1 MITLKTSSHGKKLW
15 YNIQPMKIS
24 GTITAMVTPFAADG
38 SVDYDRLR
46 EIVEAQVAAGIDGIC
61 AVGTSGESP
70 TLSHEEHHEVIAK
83 TIEFAAGRTKI
94 VAGTGANST
103 SEAISLTKAAIA
115 TGGADATLQVTPY
128 YNKPNAEGLYRHFM
142 TIADLGLPVILYNVP
157 GRAGREIP
165 LDVVVRLASH
175 PNIVA
180 IKEAAGS
187 VDRVSAIKAALPDFT
202 VLSGD
207 DSLALPMI
215 SVGAEGVISVASN
228 VIPKEMG
235 DMVRLAR
242 AGDFAAA
249 RAMHFKYYRLF
260 HDLFIDVNPV
270 MVKEALWL
278 MGRIERVFRLPLC
291 ETTDSNLAKMRE
303 TLASLDLIKG

>member
-1 MITLKTSSHGKKLW
+1 
-15 YNIQPMKIS
+15 MKIS
-24 GTITAMVTPFAADG
+24 GTITALVTPFTADG
-38 SVDYDRLR
+38 AVDYGRLR
-46 EIVEAQVAAGIDGIC
+46 AIVEEQVAAGVEGIC

-83 TIEFAAGRTKI
+83 IIEFAAGRTKI

-115 TGGADATLQVTPY
+115 AGGADATLQVTPY

-142 TIADLGLPVILYNVP
+142 TVADLGLPVILYNVP
-157 GRAGREIP
+157 GRAGRDIP
-165 LDVVVRLASH
+165 IDVVVRLAAH

-187 VDRVSAIKAALPDFT
+187 VDRVSAIKAVLPDFT

-235 DMVRLAR
+235 DMVRLALS
-242 AGDFAAA
+242 GDFAGA
-249 RAMHFKYYRLF
+249 RAMHAKYYRLF

-270 MVKEALWL
+270 MVKEAMWL
-278 MGRIERVFRLPLC
+278 MGKIERSFRLPLC
-291 ETTDSNLAKMRE
+291 ETTDSNLEKMRG
-303 TLASLDLIKG
+303 TLAALGLVEG

>member
-1 MITLKTSSHGKKLW
+1 
-15 YNIQPMKIS
+15 
-24 GTITAMVTPFAADG
+24 MVTPFAADG
-38 SVDYDRLR
+38 SVDYVRLR
-46 EIVEAQVAAGIDGIC
+46 EIVEEQVAAGIDGIC

-70 TLSHEEHHEVIAK
+70 TLSHEEHHEVIEK
-83 TIEFAAGRTKI
+83 TIEYAAGRTKI

-115 TGGADATLQVTPY
+115 MGGADATLQVTPY

-142 TIADLGLPVILYNVP
+142 TVADLGLPVILYNVP

-165 LDVVVRLASH
+165 LDVVVRLAKH
-175 PNIVA
+175 EKIIA

-187 VDRVSAIKAALPDFT
+187 VDRVSAIKAAIPEFT

-228 VIPKEMG
+228 VIPREMG
-235 DMVRLAR
+235 EMVRLAR

-249 RAMHFKYYRLF
+249 RALHFKYYSLF

-270 MVKEALWL
+270 MVKEALAL
-278 MGRIERVFRLPLC
+278 MGKIERVFRLPLC
-291 ETTDSNLAKMRE
+291 ETTDANLAKMKS
-303 TLASLDLIKG
+303 TLASLGLLKV

>member
-1 MITLKTSSHGKKLW
+1 
-15 YNIQPMKIS
+15 
-24 GTITAMVTPFAADG
+24 MVTPFAADG
-38 SVDYDRLR
+38 SVDYGRLR
-46 EIVEAQVAAGIDGIC
+46 AIVEEQVAAGVEGIC

-115 TGGADATLQVTPY
+115 AGGADATLQVTPY

-142 TIADLGLPVILYNVP
+142 TVADLGLPVILYNVP
-157 GRAGREIP
+157 GRAGRDIP
-165 LDVVVRLASH
+165 IDVVVRLAKH

-187 VDRVSAIKAALPDFT
+187 VDRVSAIKSVLPDFT

-235 DMVRLAR
+235 DMVRLAL
-242 AGDFAAA
+242 AGDFVGA
-249 RAMHFKYYRLF
+249 RAMHAKYYRLF

-278 MGRIERVFRLPLC
+278 MGRIERAFRLPLC
-291 ETTDSNLAKMRE
+291 ETTDANLERMRA
-303 TLASLDLIKG
+303 TLASLNLIKD

>member
-1 MITLKTSSHGKKLW
+1 
-15 YNIQPMKIS
+15 
-24 GTITAMVTPFAADG
+24 MVTPFAADG
-38 SVDYDRLR
+38 SVDYVRLR
-46 EIVEAQVAAGIDGIC
+46 EIVEEQVAAGIDGIC

-70 TLSHEEHHEVIAK
+70 TLSHEEHHEVIEK

-115 TGGADATLQVTPY
+115 MGGADATLQVTPY

-142 TIADLGLPVILYNVP
+142 TVADLGLPVILYNVP

-165 LDVVVRLASH
+165 LDVVVRLAKH
-175 PNIVA
+175 ENIIA

-187 VDRVSAIKAALPDFT
+187 VDRVSAIKAAIPGFT

-228 VIPKEMG
+228 VIPREMG
-235 DMVRLAR
+235 EMVRLAR

-249 RAMHFKYYRLF
+249 RALHFKYYSLF

-270 MVKEALWL
+270 MVKEALAL
-278 MGRIERVFRLPLC
+278 MGKIERVFRLPLC
-291 ETTDSNLAKMRE
+291 ETTDANLAKMKA
-303 TLASLDLIKG
+303 TLASLGLLKG